1 MNRKELMAAVALAAG
16 ISLGVSAA
24 PSMADH
30 KASHNPAAAEHANPQ
45 GFIKSGNPKAAGGP
59 DNPGRGNPFTPY

>member
-1 MNRKELMAAVALAAG
+1 MNRKELMAAIAVAAG
-16 ISLGVSAA
+16 ISLGVSA

-45 GFIKSGNPKAAGGP
+45 GFARSGNPKAAGGP
-59 DNPGRGNPFTPY
+59 ENPGKGNPFTPY